1 MAMIRIF
8 RMFRRAKNKKKGLL
22 RAKLEGNQSNVLTP
36 NKSRVN
42 KKNESQTMES
52 QPEDTYESK
61 VQNIEK
67 DIESSP

>member
-22 RAKLEGNQSNVLTP
+22 RAKLEENQSNILTP